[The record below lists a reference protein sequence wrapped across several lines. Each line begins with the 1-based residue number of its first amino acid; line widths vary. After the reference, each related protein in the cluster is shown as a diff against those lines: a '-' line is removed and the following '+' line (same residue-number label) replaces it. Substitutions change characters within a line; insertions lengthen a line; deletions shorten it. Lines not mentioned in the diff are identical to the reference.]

1 MIFACIWLSNE
12 RIDPMKITHDDQHI
26 HGFPADKT
34 AKPSTAPQTDFS
46 SVLKDTIE
54 TTTAAEKGVRPPAM
68 LETVVPAQLRH
79 LASPDKLT
87 TLDRIE
93 NVLDLLDAYRSKLA
107 DPNAT
112 LKDIHPFVKSL
123 ETANEQLK
131 PVLESIVEGDQLK
144 QILNQ
149 TLVTTSLEVF
159 KYYQGDYINP

>member
-1 MIFACIWLSNE
+1 
-12 RIDPMKITHDDQHI
+12 MKITNDDQHI

-34 AKPSTAPQTDFS
+34 AKSSTAPQTDFS

-54 TTTAAEKGVRPPAM
+54 STATAEKGIQSPVM
-68 LETVVPAQLRH
+68 VETVVPAQNQH
-79 LASPDKLT
+79 FSASDKLK

-93 NVLDLLDAYRSKLA
+93 KVLDMLDMYRSRLA

-112 LKDIHPFVKSL
+112 LRDIHPIVKSL

-131 PVLESIVEGDQLK
+131 PVLKSIAEGDQLK

-159 KYYQGDYINP
+159 KFYQGDYINP

>member
-1 MIFACIWLSNE
+1 
-12 RIDPMKITHDDQHI
+12 MKINNDDQRI
-26 HGFPADKT
+26 HGLPADKAAT
-34 AKPSTAPQTDFS
+34 PSTAPQTDFR

-54 TTTAAEKGVRPPAM
+54 TTTTVDKGVQPPAVV
-68 LETVVPAQLRH
+68 ETAVPAQLQH
-79 LASPDKLT
+79 ISSPDKLT

-112 LKDIHPFVKSL
+112 LRDIHPIVDSM

-131 PVLESIVEGDQLK
+131 SMVTSIAEGDRLK

-149 TLVTTSLEVF
+149 TLVTASLEVF
-159 KYYQGDYINP
+159 KFYKGDYINP